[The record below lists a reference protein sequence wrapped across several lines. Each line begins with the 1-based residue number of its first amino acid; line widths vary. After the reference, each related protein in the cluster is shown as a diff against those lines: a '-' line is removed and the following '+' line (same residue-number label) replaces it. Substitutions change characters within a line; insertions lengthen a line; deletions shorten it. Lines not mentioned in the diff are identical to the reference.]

1 MILNYKRILNITL
14 CILGL
19 FVFILG
25 CEDKNKTTALQE
37 VEEISVAGNVTI
49 LDIKENY
56 KTLNV
61 QNPVLSATIIEFKDV
76 TNYTYLL
83 LEDKTG
89 KVWAAIPKTPVKT
102 GDEIAISDI
111 AVMKD
116 FHSKT
121 LEKTFDL
128 ILFAVPSE
136 GHPFKESG
144 GEIVSEMPSGMM
156 PGKMPPA
163 MMSQAA
169 TPHAAMPPQA
179 AMPPHGTMPQTA
191 MPPHGTM
198 PQTVMPH
205 GTTPHGTMPAMG
217 DSTKKSKAIPEDIKV
232 SKAVGEDAYTIEEIY
247 SKKEELSQKT
257 ITVRAIVVK
266 FMPQIM
272 GKNWIHLQD
281 GTGSAE
287 IGNND
292 IAVSTLETAKIGE
305 EVIVKG
311 TLGID
316 KDFGMSCA
324 FGVLIE
330 EATITPSHQ

>member
-1 MILNYKRILNITL
+1 MILSYKRILNIAL
-14 CILGL
+14 CILG
-19 FVFILG
+19 FFIFIVG
-25 CEDKNKTTALQE
+25 CEDNNKTTAPHK
-37 VEEISVAGNVTI
+37 EIAVAGNVTI

-56 KTLNV
+56 ETLNI
-61 QNPVLSATIIEFKDV
+61 QSPVLSATIIESKDV

-128 ILFAVPSE
+128 ILFAVLSE
-136 GHPFKESG
+136 GCPFKESG

-169 TPHAAMPPQA
+169 TPHGA
-179 AMPPHGTMPQTA
+179 
-191 MPPHGTM
+191 
-198 PQTVMPH
+198 
-205 GTTPHGTMPAMG
+205 MPAMG
-217 DSTKKSKAIPEDIKV
+217 DSSKKSKAIPKDINV

-257 ITVRAIVVK
+257 IIVRAIVVK

-287 IGNND
+287 KGNHD
-292 IAVSTLETAKIGE
+292 IAVSTLETVKTGE

-311 TLGID
+311 TLGIN

-324 FGVLIE
+324 FSTLIE
-330 EATITPSHQ
+330 EASITPSHQ

>member
-1 MILNYKRILNITL
+1 MILNYKRILNITI

-37 VEEISVAGNVTI
+37 EEEISVAGNVTI

-102 GDEIAISDI
+102 GDEIAIIDI

-128 ILFAVPSE
+128 ILFAVLSE
-136 GHPFKESG
+136 GCPFKESG

-156 PGKMPPA
+156 PGKMPSA
-163 MMSQAA
+163 KMSQAA
-169 TPHAAMPPQA
+169 TPPQA
-179 AMPPHGTMPQTA
+179 AMPHGTMPQA
-191 MPPHGTM
+191 A
-198 PQTVMPH
+198 
-205 GTTPHGTMPAMG
+205 TPHGTMPSMG

-330 EATITPSHQ
+330 EATINPSHQ

>member
-1 MILNYKRILNITL
+1 MSLSYKRILNITL

-25 CEDKNKTTALQE
+25 CEDKNKTTVLD
-37 VEEISVAGNVTI
+37 EEISVAGNVTI

-56 KTLNV
+56 ETLNV
-61 QNPVLSATIIEFKDV
+61 QSPVLGATIIESKDV

-102 GDEIAISDI
+102 GDEIAITNI
-111 AVMKD
+111 AVMKN
-116 FHSKT
+116 FYSKT

-136 GHPFKESG
+136 VCPFNESG
-144 GEIVSEMPSGMM
+144 GEIVSEMPSSMM

-163 MMSQAA
+163 KMPSASM
-169 TPHAAMPPQA
+169 PHEAMPA
-179 AMPPHGTMPQTA
+179 I
-191 MPPHGTM
+191 
-198 PQTVMPH
+198 
-205 GTTPHGTMPAMG
+205 MG
-217 DSTKKSKAIPEDIKV
+217 DSAKKSKAVVPKDIKV

-266 FMPQIM
+266 FMPLIM
-272 GKNWIHLQD
+272 EKNWIHIQD

-287 IGNND
+287 KGNND
-292 IAVSTLETAKIGE
+292 IAVSTLETAKIGD
-305 EVIVKG
+305 EVIIKG

-324 FGVLIE
+324 FGMLIE
-330 EATITPSHQ
+330 EASITPSHQ

>member
-1 MILNYKRILNITL
+1 M
-14 CILGL
+14 

-25 CEDKNKTTALQE
+25 CEDKNKTTALD
-37 VEEISVAGNVTI
+37 EEISVAGNVTI

-56 KTLNV
+56 ETLNV
-61 QNPVLSATIIEFKDV
+61 QSPVLGATIIETKDV

-102 GDEIAISDI
+102 GDEIAITNI
-111 AVMKD
+111 AVMKN

-136 GHPFKESG
+136 GCPFNESG
-144 GEIVSEMPSGMM
+144 GEIVSEMPSSMM
-156 PGKMPPA
+156 PGKMPSA
-163 MMSQAA
+163 K
-169 TPHAAMPPQA
+169 MPSA
-179 AMPPHGTMPQTA
+179 S
-191 MPPHGTM
+191 
-198 PQTVMPH
+198 MPH
-205 GTTPHGTMPAMG
+205 GAMPAIME
-217 DSTKKSKAIPEDIKV
+217 DSTKKSKAVVPKDIKV

-257 ITVRAIVVK
+257 ITVRAVVVK

-272 GKNWIHLQD
+272 EKNWIHIQD

-287 IGNND
+287 KGNND
-292 IAVSTLETAKIGE
+292 IAVSTLETAKIGD
-305 EVIVKG
+305 EVIIKG

-324 FGVLIE
+324 FGMLIE
-330 EATITPSHQ
+330 EASITPSHQ

>member
-25 CEDKNKTTALQE
+25 CEEDKNKTTELHE
-37 VEEISVAGNVTI
+37 GEEISVAGNVTI

-61 QNPVLSATIIEFKDV
+61 QNPVLSATIIESKDV

-128 ILFAVPSE
+128 ILFAVLSE
-136 GHPFKESG
+136 GCPFKESG

-163 MMSQAA
+163 MVS
-169 TPHAAMPPQA
+169 QA
-179 AMPPHGTMPQTA
+179 AMPHA
-191 MPPHGTM
+191 A
-198 PQTVMPH
+198 
-205 GTTPHGTMPAMG
+205 MPAMG
-217 DSTKKSKAIPEDIKV
+217 DSSKKSKAIPKDINV

-272 GKNWIHLQD
+272 EKNWIHIQD

-287 IGNND
+287 KGNND
-292 IAVSTLETAKIGE
+292 IAVSTLETAEIGE
-305 EVIVKG
+305 EVIIKG

-330 EATITPSHQ
+330 EASITPSHQ

>member
-1 MILNYKRILNITL
+1 MILSYKSILNTTL

-25 CEDKNKTTALQE
+25 CEEKAPAPQGEPPVT
-37 VEEISVAGNVTI
+37 GNVTI
-49 LDIKENY
+49 SDIKENY
-56 KTLNV
+56 KTLDV
-61 QNPVLSATIIEFKDV
+61 QSPVLRATIIESKDV

-89 KVWAAIPKTPVKT
+89 KVWAAIPKTPAKV
-102 GDEIAISDI
+102 GEEIAIVNI
-111 AVMKD
+111 TVMKD

-136 GHPFKESG
+136 GCPFKGSE
-144 GEIVSEMPSGMM
+144 GEMISEMPSGMM
-156 PGKMPPA
+156 PGKMPSA
-163 MMSQAA
+163 S
-169 TPHAAMPPQA
+169 
-179 AMPPHGTMPQTA
+179 
-191 MPPHGTM
+191 
-198 PQTVMPH
+198 MPH
-205 GTTPHGTMPAMG
+205 GDMSAG
-217 DSTKKSKAIPEDIKV
+217 DSSKKSKVAPQDIKV
-232 SKAVGEDAYTIEEIY
+232 TKAAGKDAYTVEEIY

-272 GKNWIHLQD
+272 GKNWIHIQD

-287 IGNND
+287 NGNND
-292 IAVSTLETAKIGE
+292 ISVSTLDTAEVGD
-305 EVIVKG
+305 EVIIKG

-316 KDFGMSCA
+316 KDFGNDCA
-324 FGVLIE
+324 FGALIE
-330 EATITPSHQ
+330 EASINKVE

>member
-1 MILNYKRILNITL
+1 MILSYKRILNIAL
-14 CILGL
+14 CILG
-19 FVFILG
+19 FFIIVG
-25 CEDKNKTTALQE
+25 CEDNNKTTAPHK
-37 VEEISVAGNVTI
+37 EIAVAGNVTI

-56 KTLNV
+56 ETLNI
-61 QNPVLSATIIEFKDV
+61 QSPVLSATIIESKDV

-121 LEKTFDL
+121 LEKTFDI
-128 ILFAVPSE
+128 ILFAVLSE
-136 GHPFKESG
+136 GCPFKESEG
-144 GEIVSEMPSGMM
+144 KIVSEMPSGMM

-163 MMSQAA
+163 AMMSPGSA
-169 TPHAAMPPQA
+169 PHGAMP
-179 AMPPHGTMPQTA
+179 G
-191 MPPHGTM
+191 
-198 PQTVMPH
+198 
-205 GTTPHGTMPAMG
+205 MG
-217 DSTKKSKAIPEDIKV
+217 DSTKKSEAAFQDIKV

-257 ITVRAIVVK
+257 IIVRAIVVK

-272 GKNWIHLQD
+272 GKNWIHIQD

-287 IGNND
+287 KGNHD
-292 IAVSTLETAKIGE
+292 IAVSTLETVKTGE

-311 TLGID
+311 TLGIN

-324 FGVLIE
+324 FSTLIE
-330 EATITPSHQ
+330 EASITPSHQ

>member
-1 MILNYKRILNITL
+1 MILNYKKILNITL

-25 CEDKNKTTALQE
+25 CEEDKNKTTALHE
-37 VEEISVAGNVTI
+37 GEEISVAGNVTI

-61 QNPVLSATIIEFKDV
+61 QNPVLSATIIESKDV

-128 ILFAVPSE
+128 ILFAVLSE
-136 GHPFKESG
+136 GCPFKESG

-169 TPHAAMPPQA
+169 
-179 AMPPHGTMPQTA
+179 
-191 MPPHGTM
+191 
-198 PQTVMPH
+198 V
-205 GTTPHGTMPAMG
+205 PHGTMPAMG
-217 DSTKKSKAIPEDIKV
+217 DSTKKSKAIPKDIKV

-272 GKNWIHLQD
+272 GKNWIHIQD

-287 IGNND
+287 KGNND
-292 IAVSTLETAKIGE
+292 IAVSTLETAEIGE

-311 TLGID
+311 ILGIN

-330 EATITPSHQ
+330 EASITPSHQ

>member
-1 MILNYKRILNITL
+1 MILNYKKILNITL

-25 CEDKNKTTALQE
+25 CEDKNKTTALH
-37 VEEISVAGNVTI
+37 EEISVAGNVTI

-56 KTLNV
+56 ETLNV
-61 QNPVLSATIIEFKDV
+61 QSPVLRATIIESKDV

-102 GDEIAISDI
+102 GDEIAIGNI

-128 ILFAVPSE
+128 ILFAVLSE
-136 GHPFKESG
+136 GCPFKESG
-144 GEIVSEMPSGMM
+144 GESVSEMPSGMM

-163 MMSQAA
+163 KMSQAA
-169 TPHAAMPPQA
+169 M
-179 AMPPHGTMPQTA
+179 PHGTMA
-191 MPPHGTM
+191 
-198 PQTVMPH
+198 
-205 GTTPHGTMPAMG
+205 AMG
-217 DSTKKSKAIPEDIKV
+217 DNSTKKSRAIPKDIKV

-272 GKNWIHLQD
+272 GKNWIHIQD
-281 GTGSAE
+281 GTGSVE
-287 IGNND
+287 KGND
-292 IAVSTLETAKIGE
+292 DVAVSTLDTAEVGD
-305 EVIVKG
+305 EVIIKG
-311 TLGID
+311 TLGIE

-324 FGVLIE
+324 FGALIE
-330 EATITPSHQ
+330 EASVNKVE

>member
-1 MILNYKRILNITL
+1 
-14 CILGL
+14 
-19 FVFILG
+19 
-25 CEDKNKTTALQE
+25 
-37 VEEISVAGNVTI
+37 

-56 KTLNV
+56 ETLNV
-61 QNPVLSATIIEFKDV
+61 QSPVLGATIIETKDV

-102 GDEIAISDI
+102 GDEIAITNI
-111 AVMKD
+111 AVMKN

-136 GHPFKESG
+136 GCPFNESG
-144 GEIVSEMPSGMM
+144 GEIVSEMPSSMM
-156 PGKMPPA
+156 PGKMPSA
-163 MMSQAA
+163 K
-169 TPHAAMPPQA
+169 MPSA
-179 AMPPHGTMPQTA
+179 S
-191 MPPHGTM
+191 
-198 PQTVMPH
+198 MPH
-205 GTTPHGTMPAMG
+205 GAMPAIME
-217 DSTKKSKAIPEDIKV
+217 DSTKKSKAVVPKDIKV

-257 ITVRAIVVK
+257 ITVRAVVVK

-272 GKNWIHLQD
+272 EKNWIHIQD

-287 IGNND
+287 KGNND
-292 IAVSTLETAKIGE
+292 IAVSTLETAKIGD
-305 EVIVKG
+305 EVIIKG

-324 FGVLIE
+324 FGMLIE
-330 EATITPSHQ
+330 EASITPSHQ

>member
-1 MILNYKRILNITL
+1 MILSYKRILSITF

-25 CEDKNKTTALQE
+25 CEDKNKTTVLRE
-37 VEEISVAGNVTI
+37 KVSVAGNVTI

-61 QNPVLSATIIEFKDV
+61 QNPVLRATIIEAKDV

-102 GDEIAISDI
+102 GDEIAISNI
-111 AVMKD
+111 SVMKD

-128 ILFAVPSE
+128 ILFAVLSE
-136 GHPFKESG
+136 GCPFKGSED
-144 GEIVSEMPSGMM
+144 EIVSEMP
-156 PGKMPPA
+156 P
-163 MMSQAA
+163 
-169 TPHAAMPPQA
+169 AAMSPTSI
-179 AMPPHGTMPQTA
+179 PHGA
-191 MPPHGTM
+191 
-198 PQTVMPH
+198 
-205 GTTPHGTMPAMG
+205 MPAMG
-217 DSTKKSKAIPEDIKV
+217 ESKAAPKNIKV

-247 SKKEELSQKT
+247 AKKEELSQKT

-272 GKNWIHLQD
+272 GKNWIHIQD

-287 IGNND
+287 KGNND
-292 IAVSTLETAKIGE
+292 IAVSTLENAEIGE
-305 EVIVKG
+305 EVIIKG

-324 FGVLIE
+324 FGALIE
-330 EATITPSHQ
+330 EASVKKVE

>member
-1 MILNYKRILNITL
+1 MSLNYKGILNITL

-25 CEDKNKTTALQE
+25 CEDKNKATALHE
-37 VEEISVAGNVTI
+37 DEKISVAGNVTI

-61 QNPVLSATIIEFKDV
+61 QNPVLSATIIESKDV

-89 KVWAAIPKTPVKT
+89 KIWAAIPKTPVKT

-136 GHPFKESG
+136 GYPFKESG

-163 MMSQAA
+163 MM
-169 TPHAAMPPQA
+169 PPAAMPQ
-179 AMPPHGTMPQTA
+179 GTMPQA
-191 MPPHGTM
+191 IAPHGTI
-198 PQTVMPH
+198 
-205 GTTPHGTMPAMG
+205 PAMG
-217 DSTKKSKAIPEDIKV
+217 DSSKKSKAAPQDIKV

-272 GKNWIHLQD
+272 GKNWIHIQD

-287 IGNND
+287 KGNND

-305 EVIVKG
+305 EVIIKG

-330 EATITPSHQ
+330 EASITPSHQ

>member
-1 MILNYKRILNITL
+1 NITI

-37 VEEISVAGNVTI
+37 DEEISVAGNVTI

-61 QNPVLSATIIEFKDV
+61 QNPVLSATIIESKDV

-128 ILFAVPSE
+128 ILFAVLSE
-136 GHPFKESG
+136 GCPFKESG

-163 MMSQAA
+163 MVSQAA
-169 TPHAAMPPQA
+169 TPHAAMP
-179 AMPPHGTMPQTA
+179 HGTI
-191 MPPHGTM
+191 
-198 PQTVMPH
+198 
-205 GTTPHGTMPAMG
+205 PAMG
-217 DSTKKSKAIPEDIKV
+217 DSTKKSRAIPEDIKV

-272 GKNWIHLQD
+272 EKNWIHIQD

-287 IGNND
+287 KGTND
-292 IAVSTLETAKIGE
+292 IAVSTLDTA
-305 EVIVKG
+305 EVGDEIIIKG

-330 EATITPSHQ
+330 EASITPSHQ

>member
-25 CEDKNKTTALQE
+25 CEDKNKTTALD
-37 VEEISVAGNVTI
+37 EEISVAGNVTI

-56 KTLNV
+56 ETLNV
-61 QNPVLSATIIEFKDV
+61 QSPVLSATIIESKDV

-136 GHPFKESG
+136 GCPFKESG

-163 MMSQAA
+163 MTSQA
-169 TPHAAMPPQA
+169 T
-179 AMPPHGTMPQTA
+179 
-191 MPPHGTM
+191 
-198 PQTVMPH
+198 MPH
-205 GTTPHGTMPAMG
+205 GTIPAMG
-217 DSTKKSKAIPEDIKV
+217 DSSKKSKAAPQDIKV

-272 GKNWIHLQD
+272 GKNWIHIQD

-287 IGNND
+287 KGND
-292 IAVSTLETAKIGE
+292 DVAVSTLDTAEVGD
-305 EVIVKG
+305 EVIIKG

-330 EATITPSHQ
+330 EASITPSHQ

>member
-1 MILNYKRILNITL
+1 MILSYKRILVIIL
-14 CILGL
+14 CMLGF

-25 CEDKNKTTALQE
+25 CEDKNKTTAMHE
-37 VEEISVAGNVTI
+37 DISVTGNITI

-61 QNPVLSATIIEFKDV
+61 QSPVLRATIIEFKDV
-76 TNYTYLL
+76 ANYTYLL

-102 GDEIAISDI
+102 GDEISI
-111 AVMKD
+111 ANIIIMKD

-121 LEKTFDL
+121 LEKTFDF
-128 ILFAVPSE
+128 ILFAVASE
-136 GHPFKESG
+136 GCPFNEKMG
-144 GEIVSEMPSGMM
+144 GEILPEMPSSMM
-156 PGKMPPA
+156 PGKMPPT
-163 MMSQAA
+163 S
-169 TPHAAMPPQA
+169 
-179 AMPPHGTMPQTA
+179 
-191 MPPHGTM
+191 
-198 PQTVMPH
+198 
-205 GTTPHGTMPAMG
+205 TPHGAMSAMG
-217 DSTKKSKAIPEDIKV
+217 GSIEKSKAVPEDIKV
-232 SKAVGEDAYTIEEIY
+232 AKAVGKNAYTIEEIY

-257 ITVRAIVVK
+257 ITVRAMVVK

-272 GKNWIHLQD
+272 GKNWIHIQD

-287 IGNND
+287 KGNND
-292 IAVSTLETAKIGE
+292 VTVSSLDTAEIGE

-330 EATITPSHQ
+330 DASITLSRQ

>member
-1 MILNYKRILNITL
+1 MILSYKRILNITL
-14 CILGL
+14 SILGL

-25 CEDKNKTTALQE
+25 CEDKNKTTALH
-37 VEEISVAGNVTI
+37 EEISVAGNVTI

-61 QNPVLSATIIEFKDV
+61 QSPVLRATIIESKDV

-102 GDEIAISDI
+102 GDEIAISNI

-128 ILFAVPSE
+128 ILFAVFSE
-136 GHPFKESG
+136 GCPFKESG
-144 GEIVSEMPSGMM
+144 GEIVSEMPSSMM

-163 MMSQAA
+163 MTS
-169 TPHAAMPPQA
+169 PAAM
-179 AMPPHGTMPQTA
+179 PHGTMP
-191 MPPHGTM
+191 
-198 PQTVMPH
+198 V
-205 GTTPHGTMPAMG
+205 MG
-217 DSTKKSKAIPEDIKV
+217 DSSKKSKAVPKDIKV
-232 SKAVGEDAYTIEEIY
+232 SKAVGENAYTIEEIY

-266 FMPQIM
+266 FMPQVM
-272 GKNWIHLQD
+272 GKNWIHIQD

-287 IGNND
+287 KGNND
-292 IAVSTLETAKIGE
+292 VAVSTLETAEIGD
-305 EVIVKG
+305 EVIIKG

-330 EATITPSHQ
+330 EASITPSHQ

>member
-1 MILNYKRILNITL
+1 MSLNYKRILNITL

-37 VEEISVAGNVTI
+37 DEEISVAGNVTI

-61 QNPVLSATIIEFKDV
+61 QNPVLSATIIESKDV

-136 GHPFKESG
+136 GCPFKGSE
-144 GEIVSEMPSGMM
+144 GEIVSEMPPAM
-156 PGKMPPA
+156 MPPA
-163 MMSQAA
+163 AA
-169 TPHAAMPPQA
+169 PQGTMPPPAAM
-179 AMPPHGTMPQTA
+179 PHGTMPQA
-191 MPPHGTM
+191 
-198 PQTVMPH
+198 VA
-205 GTTPHGTMPAMG
+205 PHGTMPAMG
-217 DSTKKSKAIPEDIKV
+217 DSSKKSKAAPQDIKV

-272 GKNWIHLQD
+272 EKNWIHIQD

-287 IGNND
+287 KGNND
-292 IAVSTLETAKIGE
+292 IAVSTLETAKIGD
-305 EVIVKG
+305 EVIIKG

-324 FGVLIE
+324 FGMLIE
-330 EATITPSHQ
+330 EASITPSHQ

>member
-1 MILNYKRILNITL
+1 MILSYKRILNIIL

-25 CEDKNKTTALQE
+25 CEDMNNTTALH
-37 VEEISVAGNVTI
+37 EEISVAGNVTI

-56 KTLNV
+56 ETLNV
-61 QNPVLSATIIEFKDV
+61 QSPVLRATIIESKDV

-128 ILFAVPSE
+128 ILFAVPSK
-136 GHPFKESG
+136 GCPFKESG

-163 MMSQAA
+163 MTSQAA
-169 TPHAAMPPQA
+169 M
-179 AMPPHGTMPQTA
+179 
-191 MPPHGTM
+191 
-198 PQTVMPH
+198 
-205 GTTPHGTMPAMG
+205 PHGTMPAMG
-217 DSTKKSKAIPEDIKV
+217 DNSTKKSKAIPKDIKV

-266 FMPQIM
+266 FMPQVM
-272 GKNWIHLQD
+272 GKNWIHIQD
-281 GTGSAE
+281 GTGSVE
-287 IGNND
+287 KGND
-292 IAVSTLETAKIGE
+292 DVAVSTLDTAEVGD
-305 EVIVKG
+305 EVIIKG
-311 TLGID
+311 TLGIN
-316 KDFGMSCA
+316 KDFGMNRA
-324 FGVLIE
+324 FAALIE
-330 EATITPSHQ
+330 EASVNKVE

>member
-1 MILNYKRILNITL
+1 
-14 CILGL
+14 L

-37 VEEISVAGNVTI
+37 DEEISVAGNVTI

-61 QNPVLSATIIEFKDV
+61 QNPVLSATIIESKDV

-128 ILFAVPSE
+128 ILFAVLSE
-136 GHPFKESG
+136 GCPFKESG

-163 MMSQAA
+163 MVSQAA
-169 TPHAAMPPQA
+169 TPHAAMP
-179 AMPPHGTMPQTA
+179 HGTI
-191 MPPHGTM
+191 
-198 PQTVMPH
+198 
-205 GTTPHGTMPAMG
+205 PAMG
-217 DSTKKSKAIPEDIKV
+217 DSTKKSRAIPEDIKV

-272 GKNWIHLQD
+272 EKNWIHIQD

-287 IGNND
+287 KGTND
-292 IAVSTLETAKIGE
+292 IAVSTLDTA
-305 EVIVKG
+305 EVGDEIIIKG

-330 EATITPSHQ
+330 EASITPSHQ

>member
-1 MILNYKRILNITL
+1 MILSYKRILNITF
-14 CILGL
+14 CILGF

-25 CEDKNKTTALQE
+25 CEDKKKTTALH
-37 VEEISVAGNVTI
+37 EEIAVAGNVTI

-61 QNPVLSATIIEFKDV
+61 QSPVLRATIIESKDV

-102 GDEIAISDI
+102 GDEITITNI

-136 GHPFKESG
+136 GCPFKESE

-156 PGKMPPA
+156 PGKMPQA
-163 MMSQAA
+163 MMSPAS
-169 TPHAAMPPQA
+169 
-179 AMPPHGTMPQTA
+179 
-191 MPPHGTM
+191 
-198 PQTVMPH
+198 MPH
-205 GTTPHGTMPAMG
+205 GAMPAMG
-217 DSTKKSKAIPEDIKV
+217 DSTQKSKAAPQDIKV
-232 SKAVGEDAYTIEEIY
+232 SKAVGENAYTIEEIY

-257 ITVRAIVVK
+257 ITVQAIVVK
-266 FMPQIM
+266 FMPQVM
-272 GKNWIHLQD
+272 GKNWIHIQD
-281 GTGSAE
+281 GTGNAE
-287 IGNND
+287 NGNND
-292 IAVSTLETAKIGE
+292 ISVSTLDTAEVGD
-305 EVIVKG
+305 EVIIKG
-311 TLGID
+311 TLGIN

-324 FGVLIE
+324 FGALIE
-330 EATITPSHQ
+330 EASITPSHQ

>member
-1 MILNYKRILNITL
+1 MILSYKRILNISL
-14 CILGL
+14 CILG
-19 FVFILG
+19 FFIFIVG
-25 CEDKNKTTALQE
+25 CEDKNKTTASHK
-37 VEEISVAGNVTI
+37 EIAIVGNVTI

-56 KTLNV
+56 ETLNI
-61 QNPVLSATIIEFKDV
+61 QSPVLSATIFESKDV

-102 GDEIAISDI
+102 GDEIAITDI

-116 FHSKT
+116 FYSKT
-121 LEKTFDL
+121 LEKTFDI

-136 GHPFKESG
+136 GCPFKDEMG
-144 GEIVSEMPSGMM
+144 GEIVSETNSNMM

-163 MMSQAA
+163 TMSPDMMSPA
-169 TPHAAMPPQA
+169 P
-179 AMPPHGTMPQTA
+179 
-191 MPPHGTM
+191 
-198 PQTVMPH
+198 
-205 GTTPHGTMPAMG
+205 TPHGAMPAMG
-217 DSTKKSKAIPEDIKV
+217 GTKKSGAALQDIKV

-257 ITVRAIVVK
+257 VIVRAIVVK

-272 GKNWIHLQD
+272 GKNWIHIQD

-287 IGNND
+287 KGNHD
-292 IAVSTLETAKIGE
+292 IAVSTLDTVETGKEI
-305 EVIVKG
+305 IVKG
-311 TLGID
+311 ILGIN

-324 FGVLIE
+324 FSTLIE
-330 EATITPSHQ
+330 EASITPSHQ

>member
-1 MILNYKRILNITL
+1 MILSYKRILNVSL

-25 CEDKNKTTALQE
+25 CEEKAPAPQDEL
-37 VEEISVAGNVTI
+37 SVAGNVTI

-61 QNPVLSATIIEFKDV
+61 QSPVLKATIIESKDV

-102 GDEIAISDI
+102 GDEIAISNI
-111 AVMKD
+111 AIMKD

-128 ILFAVPSE
+128 ILFAVRSE
-136 GHPFKESG
+136 GCPFDESE
-144 GEIVSEMPSGMM
+144 GEITSEMPSGMM

-163 MMSQAA
+163 MM
-169 TPHAAMPPQA
+169 PQSA
-179 AMPPHGTMPQTA
+179 VPHGA
-191 MPPHGTM
+191 
-198 PQTVMPH
+198 
-205 GTTPHGTMPAMG
+205 MPAMG
-217 DSTKKSKAIPEDIKV
+217 DSTKKSKAVPKDIKV
-232 SKAVGEDAYTIEEIY
+232 GKAVGEDAYTIEEIY

-266 FMPQIM
+266 FMPQVM
-272 GKNWIHLQD
+272 GKNWIHIQD
-281 GTGSAE
+281 GTGSVE
-287 IGNND
+287 KGNND
-292 IAVSTLETAKIGE
+292 VAVSTLDTAEVGA
-305 EVIVKG
+305 EVIIKG

-324 FGVLIE
+324 FGALIE
-330 EATITPSHQ
+330 EASVNKVE

>member
-1 MILNYKRILNITL
+1 MILSYKRILNISL

-25 CEDKNKTTALQE
+25 CEEKATAPKGELP
-37 VEEISVAGNVTI
+37 VTGNVTI
-49 LDIKENY
+49 SDIKENY
-56 KTLNV
+56 ETLSV
-61 QNPVLSATIIEFKDV
+61 QSPVLKGTIVEFKDV

-83 LEDKTG
+83 LEDSSG
-89 KVWAAIPKTPVKT
+89 KVWAAIPKRPVKV
-102 GDEIAISDI
+102 GEEIAIADI

-136 GHPFKESG
+136 GCPLKESE

-163 MMSQAA
+163 TMSPAS
-169 TPHAAMPPQA
+169 
-179 AMPPHGTMPQTA
+179 
-191 MPPHGTM
+191 
-198 PQTVMPH
+198 MPH
-205 GTTPHGTMPAMG
+205 GAMPAMG
-217 DSTKKSKAIPEDIKV
+217 DSTKKSKAAPQDIKV

-272 GKNWIHLQD
+272 GKNWIHIQD
-281 GTGSAE
+281 GTGSVE
-287 IGNND
+287 KGNND
-292 IAVSTLETAKIGE
+292 VAVSSLDTAEIGE

-324 FGVLIE
+324 FGALIE
-330 EATITPSHQ
+330 DASVNKVE

>member
-1 MILNYKRILNITL
+1 MILSYKRILNIAL

-19 FVFILG
+19 FVFIIG
-25 CEDKNKTTALQE
+25 CEDKNKTTELH
-37 VEEISVAGNVTI
+37 EEISVAGNITI

-56 KTLNV
+56 ETLNV
-61 QNPVLSATIIEFKDV
+61 QSPVLRATIIESNDV

-102 GDEIAISDI
+102 GDEITISNI

-116 FHSKT
+116 FYSKT

-136 GHPFKESG
+136 GCPFKESE

-163 MMSQAA
+163 MMSPAS
-169 TPHAAMPPQA
+169 TP
-179 AMPPHGTMPQTA
+179 
-191 MPPHGTM
+191 
-198 PQTVMPH
+198 
-205 GTTPHGTMPAMG
+205 PHGTMPAMG
-217 DSTKKSKAIPEDIKV
+217 GSSKKPKAAPQDIKV

-272 GKNWIHLQD
+272 EKNWIHIQD

-287 IGNND
+287 KGNND

-305 EVIVKG
+305 EVIIKG

-330 EATITPSHQ
+330 EASITPSHQ

>member
-1 MILNYKRILNITL
+1 MILSYKRILNITL

-25 CEDKNKTTALQE
+25 CEDKNKTTALH
-37 VEEISVAGNVTI
+37 EEISVTGNVTI

-61 QNPVLSATIIEFKDV
+61 QSPVLRATIIESKDV

-102 GDEIAISDI
+102 GDEIAISNI
-111 AVMKD
+111 VIMKD

-136 GHPFKESG
+136 GCPFKELEG
-144 GEIVSEMPSGMM
+144 GIVSEMPSGMM
-156 PGKMPPA
+156 PPGKTPPA
-163 MMSQAA
+163 MMSPAS
-169 TPHAAMPPQA
+169 
-179 AMPPHGTMPQTA
+179 
-191 MPPHGTM
+191 
-198 PQTVMPH
+198 MPH
-205 GTTPHGTMPAMG
+205 GAMPG
-217 DSTKKSKAIPEDIKV
+217 PKKSKSAPQDIKV

-266 FMPQIM
+266 FMPQVM
-272 GKNWIHLQD
+272 GKNWIHIQD
-281 GTGSAE
+281 GTGSVE
-287 IGNND
+287 KGNND
-292 IAVSTLETAKIGE
+292 VAVSTLDTAEVGD
-305 EVIVKG
+305 EVIIKG

-316 KDFGMSCA
+316 KDFGMSRT
-324 FGVLIE
+324 FGALIE
-330 EATITPSHQ
+330 ESSVNKVE

>member
-1 MILNYKRILNITL
+1 MILSYKRIWNITL

-25 CEDKNKTTALQE
+25 CEDKNETTALDE
-37 VEEISVAGNVTI
+37 KISVAGNITI

-56 KTLNV
+56 ETLNV
-61 QNPVLSATIIEFKDV
+61 KSPVLSATIIESKDV

-102 GDEIAISDI
+102 GDEIAITKI

-121 LEKTFDL
+121 LDKTFDL

-136 GHPFKESG
+136 GCPFKESG
-144 GEIVSEMPSGMM
+144 GELVSEMPSSMM
-156 PGKMPPA
+156 PGKMPPD

-169 TPHAAMPPQA
+169 
-179 AMPPHGTMPQTA
+179 
-191 MPPHGTM
+191 
-198 PQTVMPH
+198 MPH
-205 GTTPHGTMPAMG
+205 GTIPAMG
-217 DSTKKSKAIPEDIKV
+217 DNSAKKSKAIPNDIKI
-232 SKAVGEDAYTIEEIY
+232 SKADGEDAYTIEEIY

-266 FMPQIM
+266 FMPQVM
-272 GKNWIHLQD
+272 GKNWVHIQD
-281 GTGSAE
+281 GTGSVE
-287 IGNND
+287 KGNND
-292 IAVSTLETAKIGE
+292 VAVSTLDTAKVGD
-305 EVIVKG
+305 EVIIKG

-316 KDFGMSCA
+316 KELGMNHA
-324 FGVLIE
+324 FSALIE
-330 EATITPSHQ
+330 DASITPSHQ

>member
-1 MILNYKRILNITL
+1 MILNYKRISNITF

-25 CEDKNKTTALQE
+25 CEEKAIAPQGEL
-37 VEEISVAGNVTI
+37 SVTGNVVI
-49 LDIKENY
+49 SDIKENY

-61 QNPVLSATIIEFKDV
+61 QSPVLKATIIESKDV

-102 GDEIAISDI
+102 GDEIAITNI

-128 ILFAVPSE
+128 ILFAVSSE
-136 GHPFKESG
+136 GCPFNESV
-144 GEIVSEMPSGMM
+144 GEIVSEMPSSMM

-163 MMSQAA
+163 K
-169 TPHAAMPPQA
+169 MPSA
-179 AMPPHGTMPQTA
+179 S
-191 MPPHGTM
+191 
-198 PQTVMPH
+198 MPH
-205 GTTPHGTMPAMG
+205 GVMPAMG
-217 DSTKKSKAIPEDIKV
+217 DSAKKSKAAPQDIKV

-266 FMPQIM
+266 FMPQVM
-272 GKNWIHLQD
+272 GKNWIHIQD

-287 IGNND
+287 KGNND
-292 IAVSTLETAKIGE
+292 IAVSTLETAEIGE

-324 FGVLIE
+324 FGALIE
-330 EATITPSHQ
+330 EASVNKVE

>member
-1 MILNYKRILNITL
+1 MILSYKRILNIAL

-25 CEDKNKTTALQE
+25 CEEKATAPQGELT
-37 VEEISVAGNVTI
+37 VTGNVTI
-49 LDIKENY
+49 SDIKENY
-56 KTLNV
+56 KTLSV
-61 QNPVLSATIIEFKDV
+61 QSPVLKGTIVEFKDV

-83 LEDKTG
+83 LEDSSG
-89 KVWAAIPKTPVKT
+89 KVWAAIPKTPVKV
-102 GDEIAISDI
+102 GEEIAIANI

-136 GHPFKESG
+136 GCPFKESE

-163 MMSQAA
+163 MMSPAS
-169 TPHAAMPPQA
+169 
-179 AMPPHGTMPQTA
+179 
-191 MPPHGTM
+191 
-198 PQTVMPH
+198 MPH
-205 GTTPHGTMPAMG
+205 GAMPAMG
-217 DSTKKSKAIPEDIKV
+217 DSTKKSKAALQDIKV
-232 SKAVGEDAYTIEEIY
+232 SKAVGGDAYTIEEIY

-272 GKNWIHLQD
+272 GKNWIHIQD
-281 GTGSAE
+281 GTGSTE
-287 IGNND
+287 KGNND
-292 IAVSTLETAKIGE
+292 ISVSTLETAEIGE

-330 EATITPSHQ
+330 DASVNNVE

>member
-1 MILNYKRILNITL
+1 MILSYKRILSITL

-25 CEDKNKTTALQE
+25 CEDKNKTTALH
-37 VEEISVAGNVTI
+37 EEISVAGNVTI

-56 KTLNV
+56 ETLNV
-61 QNPVLSATIIEFKDV
+61 QRPVLKATIIESKDV

-102 GDEIAISDI
+102 GDEITITNI

-128 ILFAVPSE
+128 ILFAVSSE
-136 GHPFKESG
+136 GCPFKESE
-144 GEIVSEMPSGMM
+144 GEIVSEPPSGMM

-163 MMSQAA
+163 TMSPASS
-169 TPHAAMPPQA
+169 
-179 AMPPHGTMPQTA
+179 PHGA
-191 MPPHGTM
+191 
-198 PQTVMPH
+198 
-205 GTTPHGTMPAMG
+205 MPAMG
-217 DSTKKSKAIPEDIKV
+217 DSTKKSKAVPQNIKV

-266 FMPQIM
+266 FMPQVM
-272 GKNWIHLQD
+272 EKNWIHIQD
-281 GTGSAE
+281 GTGSVE
-287 IGNND
+287 KGNND
-292 IAVSTLETAKIGE
+292 ISVSTLDTAEVGD
-305 EVIVKG
+305 EVIIKG
-311 TLGID
+311 TLGTD

-330 EATITPSHQ
+330 EASITSSHQ

>member
-25 CEDKNKTTALQE
+25 CEEDKNKTTALHE
-37 VEEISVAGNVTI
+37 GEEISVAGNVTI

-61 QNPVLSATIIEFKDV
+61 QNPVLSATIIESKDV

-128 ILFAVPSE
+128 ILFAVLSE
-136 GHPFKESG
+136 GCPFKESG

-163 MMSQAA
+163 MVSQAA
-169 TPHAAMPPQA
+169 M
-179 AMPPHGTMPQTA
+179 
-191 MPPHGTM
+191 
-198 PQTVMPH
+198 
-205 GTTPHGTMPAMG
+205 PHGTMPAMG
-217 DSTKKSKAIPEDIKV
+217 DSAKKSKAIPKDIKV

-272 GKNWIHLQD
+272 EKNWIHIQD

-287 IGNND
+287 KGTND
-292 IAVSTLETAKIGE
+292 IAVSTLDTA
-305 EVIVKG
+305 EVGDEIIVKG

-330 EATITPSHQ
+330 EASITPSHQ

>member
-1 MILNYKRILNITL
+1 MILSYKRIWNITL

-25 CEDKNKTTALQE
+25 CEDKKETTALD
-37 VEEISVAGNVTI
+37 EEISVAGNVTI

-56 KTLNV
+56 ETLNI
-61 QNPVLSATIIEFKDV
+61 QSPVLSATIIESKDV

-102 GDEIAISDI
+102 GDEIAITDI
-111 AVMKD
+111 AVMKN

-136 GHPFKESG
+136 ECPFNESG
-144 GEIVSEMPSGMM
+144 GEIVSKMPSSMM

-169 TPHAAMPPQA
+169 VPQ
-179 AMPPHGTMPQTA
+179 
-191 MPPHGTM
+191 
-198 PQTVMPH
+198 
-205 GTTPHGTMPAMG
+205 GTMPAMG
-217 DSTKKSKAIPEDIKV
+217 DNSTKKSKAVLPKDIKV

-247 SKKEELSQKT
+247 SKKKELSQKT

-272 GKNWIHLQD
+272 EKNWIHIQD

-287 IGNND
+287 KGNND
-292 IAVSTLETAKIGE
+292 IAVSTLETAKIGD
-305 EVIVKG
+305 EVIIKG

-316 KDFGMSCA
+316 KKLGMNHA
-324 FGVLIE
+324 FSALIE
-330 EATITPSHQ
+330 EASITPSHQ